1 MSLRETINREIEG
14 VAEYMA
20 MLYNFTGSPVAY
32 QYMAN
37 GKKYALTLTEVIE
50 ESEMGEAVQGMGE
63 AVQDMPDSS
72 MESI

>member
-37 GKKYALTLTEVIE
+37 GKTYALTLTEVIE

>member
-20 MLYNFTGSPVAY
+20 MLYNFTGSPVAF

-37 GKKYALTLTEVIE
+37 GKKYALTLTEVVE
-50 ESEMGEAVQGMGE
+50 ESEKGD

>member
-1 MSLRETINREIEG
+1 MSLRETINKEIEG

-20 MLYNFTGSPVAY
+20 MLYNFTGSPVAF

-37 GKKYALTLTEVIE
+37 GKKYALTLTEINEHDEVHEKETPSDDAI
-50 ESEMGEAVQGMGE
+50 
-63 AVQDMPDSS
+63 

>member
-1 MSLRETINREIEG
+1 
-14 VAEYMA
+14 MA
-20 MLYNFTGSPVAY
+20 MLYNFTGSPVAF

-37 GKKYALTLTEVIE
+37 GKKYALTLTEVVE
-50 ESEMGEAVQGMGE
+50 ESEKGD